1 MPMPKQPIF
10 SRDDGIQVLQ
20 FSSSTEVQN
29 YVQSF
34 TEAYLHIFSE
44 APYFEQFFPEE
55 VHAILDQNLRDPE
68 NITLLAI
75 DTNVS
80 DTHVIGFSFAI
91 PVISRPDVSR
101 QLRGLL
107 PIRNTF
113 YFSELGIVPS
123 YRRRGLG
130 RLLTMLRVQNID
142 IQKYTHVV
150 LRTSMEKDASQEMYQ
165 NMDFEDMGVYCQ
177 VTSRKNDGELRTD
190 KRLFLSRLLEP
201 TKNQ

>member
-1 MPMPKQPIF
+1 MSETTIF
-10 SRDDGIQVLQ
+10 TRDDGIQILRY
-20 FSSSTEVQN
+20 SSIETVGTQL
-29 YVQSF
+29 QSF
-34 TEAYLHIFSE
+34 VDAYLHIFSE

-55 VHAILDQNLRDPE
+55 VQAILEQNLRSPE
-68 NITLLAI
+68 NITLFAV
-75 DTNVS
+75 DT
-80 DTHVIGFSFAI
+80 TQPQHPVIGFSFAD

-113 YFSELGIVPS
+113 YFSELGILPT

-130 RLLTMLRVQNID
+130 KLLTELRIQNID

-150 LRTSMEKDASQEMYQ
+150 LRTSIEKDASQEMYKKMQ
-165 NMDFEDMGVYCQ
+165 FEDMGVYCQ

-190 KRLFLSRLLEP
+190 KRLFLSRLLEA
-201 TKNQ
+201 T